1 MMNLPEDLER
11 EFQIDLKAFEEAREM
26 KYVTTIER
34 MGIEQGFEQGRE
46 EEKKAIAINLLR
58 QGISME
64 MIAQATGLTLT
75 QLQEMQAQVN

>member
-1 MMNLPEDLER
+1 
-11 EFQIDLKAFEEAREM
+11 M

-34 MGIEQGFEQGRE
+34 MAKQDER
-46 EEKKAIAINLLR
+46 IATQTEIALNLLR

-64 MIAQATGLTLT
+64 MIAQATGLTLA